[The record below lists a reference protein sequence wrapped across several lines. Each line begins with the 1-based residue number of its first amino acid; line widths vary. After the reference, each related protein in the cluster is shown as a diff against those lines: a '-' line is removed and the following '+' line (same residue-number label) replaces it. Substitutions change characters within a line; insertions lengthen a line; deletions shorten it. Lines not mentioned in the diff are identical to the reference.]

1 MERVTAAIRGDTG
14 GSSGEA
20 ALYPGAHVA
29 LMVNSLGA
37 TTVMELN
44 IAARHALEALA
55 NMQARSLHL

>member
-1 MERVTAAIRGDTG
+1 MRGDTG
-14 GSSGEA
+14 GSST
-20 ALYPGAHVA
+20 LCPGARVA

-44 IAARHALEALA
+44 IAAQHALVALA